1 LNTSLTKS
9 LDEIEQEV
17 VREIELEFNHEDLKR
32 HLETQ
37 LIKYLNKY
45 LKKDFHMNPI
55 FKSIKFKLKNKEE
68 ITDKQFESII
78 KFIERE
84 LPFRGQCRNR
94 IYDYFSPVIRKTK
107 DKIVTNSLEQFF
119 V

>member
-1 LNTSLTKS
+1 MNTSLTKS

-17 VREIELEFNHEDLKR
+17 IREIELEFNHEDLKR

-37 LIKYLNKY
+37 LIKYL
-45 LKKDFHMNPI
+45 KKDFHMNPI
-55 FKSIKFKLKNKEE
+55 FKLIKSKLKNKEE

-84 LPFRGQCRNR
+84 LPFRGQCKNR

>member
-1 LNTSLTKS
+1 MKFDTYLQELNKIATSYVSQYLFH
-9 LDEIEQEV
+9 DRIY
-17 VREIELEFNHEDLKR
+17 ELRFNHEDLKR

-55 FKSIKFKLKNKEE
+55 FKSIKSKLKNKEE

-84 LPFRGQCRNR
+84 LPFRG
-94 IYDYFSPVIRKTK
+94 
-107 DKIVTNSLEQFF
+107 
-119 V
+119 